1 MFGAILLNVLSSRIP
16 SAVTRSTTAGK
27 FYGLKPEKENT
38 VLGSI
43 YDLNSHFF
51 FIVFLWWS
59 IYGTLRMLKNLNIN
73 RILAKL

>member
-51 FIVFLWWS
+51 LLFFVMINIWN
-59 IYGTLRMLKNLNIN
+59 IKN
-73 RILAKL
+73 A